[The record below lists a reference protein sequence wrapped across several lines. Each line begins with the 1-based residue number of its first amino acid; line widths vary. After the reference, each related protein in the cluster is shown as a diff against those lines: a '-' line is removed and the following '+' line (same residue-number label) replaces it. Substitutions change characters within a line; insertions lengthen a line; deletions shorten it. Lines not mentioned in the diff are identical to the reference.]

1 MYISGGGVMI
11 NVYIRGRCH
20 DKCMI
25 SGGGVMINVYIR
37 GRCHDE
43 MYISGEVS

>member
-20 DKCMI
+20 DKCI
-25 SGGGVMINVYIR
+25 YQV
-37 GRCHDE
+37 
-43 MYISGEVS
+43 EVS

>member
-20 DKCMI
+20 DKCI
-25 SGGGVMINVYIR
+25 YQA
-37 GRCHDE
+37 
-43 MYISGEVS
+43 EVS

>member
-20 DKCMI
+20 GKCI
-25 SGGGVMINVYIR
+25 YIR
-37 GRCHDE
+37 GTCHKCI
-43 MYISGEVS
+43 YQGEVS

>member
-20 DKCMI
+20 GKCI
-25 SGGGVMINVYIR
+25 YQ
-37 GRCHDE
+37 
-43 MYISGEVS
+43 GEVS

>member
-20 DKCMI
+20 DKCI
-25 SGGGVMINVYIR
+25 YQ
-37 GRCHDE
+37 
-43 MYISGEVS
+43 GEVS